1 MKILFIGDP
10 HIKTDNGEEVDLLIK
25 EIQRVSSV
33 EKNEKKYDYIIVGG
47 DVMHYHERL
56 FTLALNKALHFIDIL
71 RKIAPTYILVG
82 NHDAINNSI
91 FLTEQHWMNALK
103 SWDNVVIVDNVMTIS
118 DTVGLCPY
126 VPPKRL
132 IEAFSTKMTKE
143 EWMKMKVWFVHQ
155 EINGCRMG
163 AILSENSDE
172 WLEEYPILI
181 SGHIHDHQQPQE
193 NVYYPGTPLQHSFGD
208 SDVRVLTKI
217 EIENDVN
224 ITYLPIDVPVKKILK
239 TVLSSIDKVVN
250 VIRKERESNRHIS
263 FKIKIEATTSEF
275 SAFKQTKM
283 YRELLDEDVKIQ
295 LCAMNKREDKRGDN
309 ENIEKNDDNNQKEE
323 NDESN
328 DLNDS
333 KGETK
338 NFKEMLEEMVKG
350 DEKIVRDL
358 YDEIVLEK
366 MILEL

>member
-25 EIQRVSSV
+25 EIQRVSSF

-103 SWDNVVIVDNVMTIS
+103 SWDNVVIVDNVMKIS
-118 DTVGLCPY
+118 DIIGLCPY

-163 AILSENSDE
+163 AILSENADE
-172 WLEEYPILI
+172 WLEEYPILV
-181 SGHIHDHQQPQE
+181 SGHIHDHQQPQK

-208 SDVRVLTKI
+208 SDVRVLTNI

-239 TVLSSIDKVVN
+239 TVLSSIDKVVH

-263 FKIKIEATTSEF
+263 FKIKIEATTNEF
-275 SAFKQTKM
+275 SAFKQTKI
-283 YRELLDEDVKIQ
+283 YRELLEQDVKIQ
-295 LCAMNKREDKRGDN
+295 LCAMNKREDKGKD
-309 ENIEKNDDNNQKEE
+309 ENIEKDENQKEE
-323 NDESN
+323 NEE
-328 DLNDS
+328 S

-350 DEKIVRDL
+350 DEKMVRDL